1 MEIKGKTALVT
12 GGASGLGAA
21 AVRRIVAAGGNAV
34 ILDVQEE
41 KGKNLASE
49 LGKAA
54 LFCRGFA
61 GWNLKCSPVIFAGG
75 QASFADAIAIV
86 RSPFAKRATNLNLTP
101 TQSLPRERN

>member
-21 AVRRIVAAGGNAV
+21 AVRRIVAAGGNGV

-41 KGKNLASE
+41 KGRTLASE

-54 LFCRGFA
+54 LFCRTDVTNEESA
-61 GWNLKCSPVIFAGG
+61 NQTI
-75 QASFADAIAIV
+75 AIA
-86 RSPFAKRATNLNLTP
+86 KENY
-101 TQSLPRERN
+101 